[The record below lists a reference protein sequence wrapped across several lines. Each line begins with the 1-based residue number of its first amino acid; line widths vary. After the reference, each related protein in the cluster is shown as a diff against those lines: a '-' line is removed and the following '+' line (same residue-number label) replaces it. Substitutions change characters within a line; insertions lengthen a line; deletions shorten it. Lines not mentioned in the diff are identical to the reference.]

1 MIPNIGNAYRHGSR
15 RLPWHTFTLILIA
28 FAMYVFG
35 GPAAEG
41 LVFDRQ
47 AIMQGELW
55 RLLTGHWVHAD
66 WEHLAW
72 NLMAFGLLGWMLETS
87 QGPGKLYSALIA
99 GMCVVNAGLWWFIP
113 SLDFYCG
120 LSGILNTLLFVI
132 LIDGWRRSRNYIF
145 PLVAIG
151 ATAKIGFELFQSSAI
166 FTNTSW
172 PAVPEAHLAG
182 ALAAMIVMLYK
193 DILNI
198 GSELYQGFK
207 NKRDAESNNPGHSPT
222 VITTR
227 INVSNDII

>member
-1 MIPNIGNAYRHGSR
+1 MIPDIGNVESHGSL
-15 RLPWHTFTLILIA
+15 RLPWHTFILLLIS
-28 FAMYVFG
+28 FAMYMFG

-55 RLLTGHWVHAD
+55 RLLIGHWVHAD
-66 WEHLAW
+66 LEHLAW
-72 NLMAFGLLGWMLETS
+72 NLIAFGILGWMIETS
-87 QGPGKLYSALIA
+87 LGHLKLYTALIA
-99 GMCVVNAGLWWFIP
+99 GMCGVNAWVWWFIP
-113 SLDFYCG
+113 GLDFYCG

-145 PLVAIG
+145 PLVVIG
-151 ATAKIGFELFQSSAI
+151 ATAKIGLELFQSSAI

-182 ALAAMIVMLYK
+182 ALAAVIVMFYK

-198 GSELYQGFK
+198 GFNLYQRFK
-207 NKRDAESNNPGHSPT
+207 NKRDAEISNPGHSPT
-222 VITTR
+222 LITTR

>member
-1 MIPNIGNAYRHGSR
+1 MIPNIGNVESHGSR
-15 RLPWHTFTLILIA
+15 RLPWHTFILLLIA
-28 FAMYVFG
+28 FAVYVFG
-35 GPAAEG
+35 DPAAEG

-72 NLMAFGLLGWMLETS
+72 NLMALGILGWMIETTLG
-87 QGPGKLYSALIA
+87 QAKLYSILLA
-99 GMCVVNAGLWWFIP
+99 GISVVSAWVWWFMP
-113 SLDFYCG
+113 GLDYYCG

-145 PLVAIG
+145 PLVVIG

-182 ALAAMIVMLYK
+182 ALAAVILLFYK
-193 DILNI
+193 EILNI
-198 GSELYQGFK
+198 SLK
-207 NKRDAESNNPGHSPT
+207 
-222 VITTR
+222 
-227 INVSNDII
+227 